1 MKLEMKTQMLWMLY
15 GFRITSPES
24 QNKRE
29 DVCTICAES
38 LGVNHKRT
46 QTHPVPV
53 TRRRQDEGRKTTS
66 LRTTVVPG
74 AGKRV
79 SALPVS
85 TGLLLH
91 WRSGGAKGGVFLR
104 SGLSCWFPLPGSG
117 QRKLNHP
124 PCSHTAKEGC
134 RGVGLPIAQK
144 SQPQNFD
151 CSRRAGPQMEE
162 WIMSPVGRCRSI
174 TLVAITWLILRVH

>member
-1 MKLEMKTQMLWMLY
+1 MPVQAPGTDYRKHTISGIIWHRVRIRPGLLNPYSPWQTMKLEMKTQMLWMLY

-24 QNKRE
+24 QNNRR
-29 DVCTICAES
+29 VS
-38 LGVNHKRT
+38 LYYMHRVTRCQS

-53 TRRRQDEGRKTTS
+53 TRRTQDEGRKTTS

-91 WRSGGAKGGVFLR
+91 WRSGGAVHRVFLR
-104 SGLSCWFPLPGSG
+104 SSLNCWFPLPGNG
-117 QRKLNHP
+117 QRDERSPNG
-124 PCSHTAKEGC
+124 TADPLARRPTVENQC
-134 RGVGLPIAQK
+134 TR
-144 SQPQNFD
+144 
-151 CSRRAGPQMEE
+151 SR
-162 WIMSPVGRCRSI
+162 
-174 TLVAITWLILRVH
+174 VAH